1 MNPDAW
7 LLQEFDEKD
16 NLIWSSIMPVRPKEM
31 SWFKELPS
39 KRHTIVLTPMF
50 ADMSKAERFNGIKSY
65 KESTQRLVEANQGL

>member
-1 MNPDAW
+1 
-7 LLQEFDEKD
+7 
-16 NLIWSSIMPVRPKEM
+16 MPVRPKEM